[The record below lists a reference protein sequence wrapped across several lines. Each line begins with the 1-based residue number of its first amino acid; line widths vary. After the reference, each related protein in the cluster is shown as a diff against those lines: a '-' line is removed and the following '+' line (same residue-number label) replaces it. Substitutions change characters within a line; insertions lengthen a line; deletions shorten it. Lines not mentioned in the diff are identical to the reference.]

1 VPRPN
6 LGLNLKSIVPP
17 VGVLPYRLRDNT
29 SVMYCLENDMPAPI
43 NPGARWV
50 AKILRLRKRL
60 GLNQSEFADR
70 LDYSSMA
77 LSRWESGTHE
87 PTSRAYLQMG
97 NLAQGEE
104 STWFWTRA
112 GMNTADLS
120 RMFPEGPQEKADFP
134 DFEIVISGLGK
145 KRRARRIKTR
155 LVALPVLG
163 VHVGTRGAPGDQVL
177 DFDQAEVSEMIAAP
191 ARWCPNPAMTSGLT
205 VRGTAMSPLIHDSDI
220 VVVDHSQ
227 HHATDLN
234 GQIIVAW
241 NRTSGLTLSRYVMM
255 EGLRLLESENRDYKP
270 ISVGRDRNWRIIGKV
285 LWWIRKPQ

>member
-1 VPRPN
+1 
-6 LGLNLKSIVPP
+6 
-17 VGVLPYRLRDNT
+17 
-29 SVMYCLENDMPAPI
+29 MPARI

-60 GLNQSEFADR
+60 GLNQSEFADQ
-70 LDYSSMA
+70 LDYSAMA

-120 RMFPEGPQEKADFP
+120 RMFPESPQEKADFP

-145 KRRARRIKTR
+145 KRRASRIKTR
-155 LVALPVLG
+155 LVALPVLV

-191 ARWCPNPAMTSGLT
+191 ARWCPNPATTSGLP

-220 VVVDHSQ
+220 VVVDYSQ

-234 GQIIVAW
+234 GQIIVTW
-241 NRTSGLTLSRYVMM
+241 NRTSGLTLSRFVMM